1 MWVGW
6 LYGDGGQVEL
16 AAGQVDHR
24 GEAAHVAQAAGS
36 GFDVS
41 DDAVQS
47 LEDRVGAPVVDIL
60 TYVEVVPGFLRTLGF
75 VSCVRFQFASC
86 MVSPSR
92 DMSRQRRVDQ
102 SLSVTYRILAV
113 MSINALLPSGKAPT
127 TRVRRRISRFNRPNH
142 VGGADTPTMLDGIV
156 VRQVRGGF
164 VNALAQALGGFP
176 EFPLLHLGGD
186 LFGLGRRRFA

>member
-1 MWVGW
+1 MP
-6 LYGDGGQVEL
+6 E
-16 AAGQVDHR
+16 
-24 GEAAHVAQAAGS
+24 
-36 GFDVS
+36 
-41 DDAVQS
+41 
-47 LEDRVGAPVVDIL
+47 
-60 TYVEVVPGFLRTLGF
+60 FLRTLGF
-75 VSCVRFQFASC
+75 VSCVRCQFASC

-142 VGGADTPTMLDGIV
+142 GVGADTPTMLDGIV
-156 VRQVRGGF
+156 VQQVGGGF

-186 LFGLGRRRFA
+186 LPGLGQRRFA

>member
-16 AAGQVDHR
+16 AAGRVDHR
-24 GEAAHVAQAAGS
+24 GEVAHVAQAAGS
-36 GFDVS
+36 GFDVL

-164 VNALAQALGGFP
+164 VDALAQALGGFP

-186 LFGLGRRRFA
+186 LFGLGQRRFA

>member
-1 MWVGW
+1 M
-6 LYGDGGQVEL
+6 
-16 AAGQVDHR
+16 DHR
-24 GEAAHVAQAAGS
+24 GEVAHVAQAAGS

-102 SLSVTYRILAV
+102 SPSVTYRILAV

-156 VRQVRGGF
+156 VQQVRGGF
-164 VNALAQALGGFP
+164 VNSLAQAPGGFP

-186 LFGLGRRRFA
+186 LPGLGQRRFA